1 MKKLTEF
8 LSIVEKNKDF
18 VLLKVDDHHCGIS
31 DVNETLKMNGFDG
44 RESFIRIMF
53 PRSNFAGN
61 AMTWAVTLWYSGR
74 EPANTETFYFNDF
87 TTNPP
92 LVEFWVER
100 LVAALKEL
108 CGVDGDSSVTAELK
122 W

>member
-18 VLLKVDDHHCGIS
+18 VLLKVDDHRDSGVC
-31 DVNETLKMNGFDG
+31 ETLMMNGFDG

-61 AMTWAVTLWYSGR
+61 MLTWAVTLWYSGR
-74 EPANTETFYFNDF
+74 EPVNTETFYFNDF
-87 TTNPP
+87 TTNPL
-92 LVEFWVER
+92 LVEFWVEH

-108 CGVDGDSSVTAELK
+108 CSVNGDSTATAELK